1 MLYDQPETAGISADC
16 HFSGTQADGGFNL
29 TQSSMMAKA

>member
-1 MLYDQPETAGISADC
+1 MLYDQRETAGDSALC

-29 TQSSMMAKA
+29 TQTSVMAKA

>member
-1 MLYDQPETAGISADC
+1 MLYDQPEAAGTSADC
-16 HFSGTQADGGFNL
+16 HLSGTQADGGFHL